1 MSVIND
7 LFNVKDKR
15 KLVIRVMGLNKIYS
29 IDYTPSWNVKQLTTL
44 LRYIFKE
51 DCKKN
56 NISMIYNGKV
66 VESNEITLEELFK
79 DKKECPIL
87 FVLFKPF
94 VRPPNDL
101 SSKPKK
107 QIFET
112 EQFEILEKC
121 YLFNYKNSIGNPSNM
136 NAYLNK
142 MPLFH
147 PQIKSRYSD
156 IAEQNLETYEN
167 QVIENFPIRNYVKF
181 SLIFKLFLMFL
192 LFGFG
197 MKGLNF
203 PIFIALLVIY
213 YW

>member
-1 MSVIND
+1 MND
-7 LFNVKDKR
+7 FFNSQVNSS

-29 IDYTPSWNVKQLTTL
+29 LDYNPSWTVRQLGQL

-51 DCKKN
+51 ENKKN
-56 NISMIYNGKV
+56 TISILYNGKA
-66 VESNEITLEELFK
+66 VEINEVLLEDLFR
-79 DKKECPIL
+79 DKKDLPTL
-87 FVLFKPF
+87 FIMFKPS
-94 VRPPNDL
+94 NSTDNYQDL
-101 SSKPKK
+101 ANKPKK

-112 EQFEILEKC
+112 DIFEIIEKGFL
-121 YLFNYKNSIGNPSNM
+121 YNYKNSIGNPLTLNS
-136 NAYLNK
+136 YLNK

-147 PQIKSRYSD
+147 PQIKSRYAD
-156 IAEQNLETYEN
+156 IAEKNLETYEN

-181 SLIFKLFLMFL
+181 TLIFKLFLMFL